1 MKPIDERL
9 NDARLVE
16 VPESLDRSMEQLL
29 RWAEIENAERRHRG
43 VPMWLAAVGC
53 AAGLILGV
61 LIGPLFRG
69 ELRPPEAPNT
79 TIVVVEP
86 SPELVDWITT
96 ANRRSQKSFFER
108 QHGEL
113 EAVSPAALA
122 PSASHKNPSSL

>member
-9 NDARLVE
+9 HDAQLVE

-29 RWAEIENAERRHRG
+29 RWAEIENTERRHRG

-61 LIGPLFRG
+61 LIGPLMHG
-69 ELRPPEAPNT
+69 ELRPPRAPNT
-79 TIVVVEP
+79 TIVIVEP
-86 SPELVDWITT
+86 SPELVEWIAT
-96 ANRRSQKSFFER
+96 ADHRPQKSFFER

-113 EAVSPAALA
+113 DAVSLA
-122 PSASHKNPSSL
+122 PPAKQTNPNSL